1 MEMLSPHFSLEEC
14 KCKCRRHK
22 DAPYCPVSQRLLSL
36 AEKIRDLLG
45 EPMITR
51 SVCRCAEHNAE
62 TPGASPTSKHVAGKA
77 MDFYCRRLSPLAV
90 YNVITRAWHDGRLP
104 ELGGVGLYDWGV
116 HIDTE
121 KASDRHLRRW
131 DRRKGARA

>member
-1 MEMLSPHFSLEEC
+1 MEGKMLSEHFSRGEC
-14 KCKCRRHK
+14 ACR
-22 DAPYCPVSQRLLSL
+22 DYCGFDTPDPRLLEL

-62 TPGASPTSKHVAGKA
+62 TPGASPTSKHLKGQA

-90 YNVITRAWHDGRLP
+90 YNVIAKAWYDGKLP
-104 ELGGVGLYDWGV
+104 ELGGVGLYNWGV
-116 HIDTE
+116 HIDIA
-121 KASDRHLRRW
+121 KAPDGHLRRW
-131 DRRKGARA
+131 DKRKAR